1 MEQLREIGTIRLGD
15 AIHGAI
21 EQLQSLLGL
30 EVSSVTGAAKT
41 EDGWH
46 MTIELIE
53 RKAIPDTQD
62 LLGVYEVR
70 LDDVGELTSY
80 ERREVRR
87 RMDLMETVE

>member
-1 MEQLREIGTIRLGD
+1 VEQLREIGTIRLGD

-30 EVSSVTGAAKT
+30 EVSSVTGAART
-41 EDGWH
+41 EDGWR

-53 RKAIPDTQD
+53 RKAVPDTQD
-62 LLGVYEVR
+62 LLGVYEVH
-70 LDDVGELTSY
+70 LDEEGELTSY
-80 ERREVRR
+80 ERREIRR